1 MHHGTYTLN
10 RPLTIRR
17 KGTLI
22 GCALGDINQISDKV
36 KVRVNLPDQQP
47 GPLSLVTF
55 DDAST
60 FKLFNCS
67 ICLNQL
73 DQVQLTQFDAERYF
87 CLVQGKK
94 SFNLDFRERDINIKT
109 DFILIL
115 ARSGEGNN
123 VLLLKF
129 VECHNLLSRGHESDF
144 RSNRRSIRLIQR
156 RTRQTRCNPMNTT
169 RHCL

>member
-1 MHHGTYTLN
+1 MN

-22 GCALGDINQISDKV
+22 GCALGDINQISEKV
-36 KVRVNLPDQQP
+36 KIRVELPDQQP

-94 SFNLDFRERDINIKT
+94 SFNLDF
-109 DFILIL
+109 
-115 ARSGEGNN
+115 
-123 VLLLKF
+123 
-129 VECHNLLSRGHESDF
+129 
-144 RSNRRSIRLIQR
+144 
-156 RTRQTRCNPMNTT
+156 
-169 RHCL
+169 